1 MVEPVTGSGAVRLV
15 GLNLSALAKR
25 LKTSAT
31 AVSRSFPW
39 DRFWL

>member
-1 MVEPVTGSGAVRLV
+1 MAETVTGSGAVRLA

-31 AVSRSFPW
+31 AVGQSLTGE
-39 DRFWL
+39 RFRG